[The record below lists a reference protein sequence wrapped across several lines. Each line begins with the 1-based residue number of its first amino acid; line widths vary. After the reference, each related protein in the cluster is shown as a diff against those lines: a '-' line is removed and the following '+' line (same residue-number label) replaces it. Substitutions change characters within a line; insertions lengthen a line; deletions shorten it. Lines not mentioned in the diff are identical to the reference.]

1 MTQWEGLSLPVYELS
16 GGATVVDGSAVVSA
30 RDAVDVLKDV
40 RGRLS
45 PDQRHIVVT
54 GAVSLGGDS
63 DYDDLEAFGA
73 FIVRMNIALC
83 VAVGPAARPIWASVG
98 REGSWDGESQHVDTP
113 EQVYAVVSEDIRPG
127 DVFVVLCGDGE
138 NMTVVTSMLREF
150 RG

>member
-1 MTQWEGLSLPVYELS
+1 MTQWDGLSLPVHEIA
-16 GGATVVDGSAVVSA
+16 GGALAVDGSEIVTA

-40 RGRLS
+40 RGRLT
-45 PDQRHIVVT
+45 PEQRHIVVT

-83 VAVGPAARPIWASVG
+83 VAVGKEARPIWASVG
-98 REGSWDGESQHVDTP
+98 REGSWDGESQHVETP
-113 EQVYAVVSEDIRPG
+113 EEVYAVVSGDIRPG
-127 DVFVVLCGDGE
+127 DVFVVLGGVTRH
-138 NMTVVTSMLREF
+138 MAQVTSMLREF